1 MINGKK
7 KLTVITI
14 LDSTLGTGSSLKGNE
29 QVHHCPFCHHHKKK
43 LQVNLDTQKWH
54 CWVCD
59 ASGVKIKSLLRKLRV
74 DGKSVQQIID
84 IYGDD
89 DYQQSTNVE
98 DYPEKL
104 ELPIEYKPL
113 YLKPKSLNP
122 HYKQAISYLKKRNIG
137 MDMIIKYNIGY
148 CESGLYRGRVV
159 IPSYDENGELN
170 YFEARTYYDDEKL
183 KYKKPP
189 VSRNV
194 IVFDN
199 HINWNEPITLVE
211 GVFDAFSIRRNV
223 IPMLGKF
230 LLPTLKNKI
239 KEKGVGEIV
248 IVMDPDAVMAS
259 IKHSEYFIKNGIR
272 VKNVILKDTD
282 AGELG
287 FEKTNKII
295 KETKQTNWDDLI
307 LTKIQYI

>member
-1 MINGKK
+1 MKNKQRV
-7 KLTVITI
+7 LSI
-14 LDSTLGTGSSLKGNE
+14 LQTALGSYQTHKDNE
-29 QVHHCPFCHHHKKK
+29 YAFNCPFCHHHKKK
-43 LQVNLDTQKWH
+43 LQVNIKSQKFH

-59 ASGVKIKSLLRKLRV
+59 ASGVRIKSLLRKLRV
-74 DGKSVQQIID
+74 DGKSIQQIID

-89 DYQQSTNVE
+89 EYQHSSTVE

-113 YLKPKSLNP
+113 YIKPKSVNP
-122 HYKQAISYLKKRNIG
+122 HYNQAISYLKKRNIG
-137 MDMIIKYNIGY
+137 MDLIIKYNIGY
-148 CESGLYRGRVV
+148 CDSGLYRGRVI

-170 YFEARTYYDDEKL
+170 YFEARTFYEDEKL

-230 LLPTLKNKI
+230 LLPMLKNKI
-239 KEKGVGEIV
+239 KEKGVGEITL
-248 IVMDPDAVMAS
+248 VMDPDAVMAS

-272 VKNVILKDTD
+272 VKNVMLKDTD

-287 FEKTNKII
+287 FEKTNSII

-307 LTKIQYI
+307 LTKIQNI